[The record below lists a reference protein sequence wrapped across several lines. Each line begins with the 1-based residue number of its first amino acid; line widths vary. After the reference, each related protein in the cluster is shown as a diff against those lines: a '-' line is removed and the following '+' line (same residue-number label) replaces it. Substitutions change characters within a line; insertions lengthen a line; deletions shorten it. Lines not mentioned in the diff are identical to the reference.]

1 MLELAET
8 IFTEEVDEE
17 IEKDIENEISLFL
30 AEKRTSLAV
39 LRTAIA
45 LFTLPLSVFTILTAT
60 SKYYDPLE
68 SLHLIFPL
76 VFINS
81 ILVIFGLYLIFR
93 SFRRIRKIDRGIEI
107 YKNKKKEIIKVI

>member
-1 MLELAET
+1 M
-8 IFTEEVDEE
+8 
-17 IEKDIENEISLFL
+17 IESKKDIESEISLLL

-60 SKYYDPLE
+60 SKYYDPFE

-76 VFINS
+76 IIINS
-81 ILVIFGLYLIFR
+81 ILIVFGLYLIFR
-93 SFRRIRKIDRGIEI
+93 SFMKIKKIDQGIEI
-107 YKNKKKEIIKVI
+107 NEKKKKEIIKINSNKL